1 MNRTLPRKEEKTMSK
16 NFCFNIF
23 LTLLVML
30 LALVACSDRHE
41 PENLPGEET
50 DPTVETVYYKVAV
63 IMPLSNET
71 EKKRIERTVAW
82 AQENLRVPMAQQYD
96 YVIQLDIEWYDED
109 TEDMQALAAKLA
121 YREDLLAIIGPRLS
135 KNVAVMA
142 SECVVSL
149 KPLIVPNASS
159 AELIRMYANEG
170 SFLWSLVETDIS
182 QCEALLTIA
191 LEEGCK
197 RVSLLAPDDIYG
209 QTFTDWFAFQA
220 NELNMQVDQV
230 LEYTP
235 DNVEQ
240 SMRQALSTQPEALI
254 CVPAEGSDVK
264 KMLEQY
270 DHNGKT
276 RLLFSDEAFQ
286 QSVLQDC
293 GELMEGIE
301 GTGLSANPESG
312 FDIAYEVKF
321 GESPTWEAYL
331 YDAIFLTL
339 LGAYDLYV
347 HEETDLNA
355 ALRRITVPTE
365 DETLQQQGMWMP
377 GMINYLLMFIEY
389 NTYSPVS
396 GASGMLVFDKQ
407 VCTNVVSGTYSHWFV
422 YRNQFLP
429 IDYRSSDGSHRT
441 NANTSSWNWKKEK
454 EQTFET
460 DLEEPEYLPLR
471 EKWAVVIAA
480 SKGWSNYRHQ
490 ADALS
495 FYQLLKIQGYDDE
508 HIVLIEEDDIADNPS
523 NFDPGKIYIDP
534 EGTNVYENAL
544 IDYKLSDLT
553 PADLTDILTG
563 LRSDRLPHVI
573 SPNQEDNVIVF
584 WSGHGNH
591 GELLWGDEYSFTT
604 EEAKDLFLTL
614 HEQQAYRKLMW
625 ITETCYAGSVMK
637 SCEGIPGI
645 MAITASGEWETSK
658 PDIPYKNVWLSN
670 RFTYSLL
677 NALYSNPTI
686 TLRELYYDLFR
697 ATTGSHVQ
705 IYNEAQYGSVYK
717 NSMEEYL

>member
-1 MNRTLPRKEEKTMSK
+1 MNKFEWYKFFLLLIALPLY
-16 NFCFNIF
+16 F
-23 LTLLVML
+23 
-30 LALVACSDRHE
+30 VACTDGQA
-41 PENLPGEET
+41 PENLSEDGT
-50 DPTVETVYYKVAV
+50 SSDVETVCYKVAV
-63 IMPLSNET
+63 IMPLSNEM
-71 EKKRIERTVAW
+71 EKKRIERTIAW
-82 AQENLRVPMAQQYD
+82 AQENLRVPMAQEYD

-109 TEDMQALAAKLA
+109 TEDMQALASKLA

-135 KNVAVMA
+135 KNVAVIA

-149 KPLIVPNASS
+149 KPLIVPSASS
-159 AELIRMYANEG
+159 AELIRMYANDG
-170 SFLWSLVETDIS
+170 NFLWSLVETDIS

-191 LEEGCK
+191 LEEGCR

-220 NELNMQVDQV
+220 NELGMQVDQV
-230 LEYTP
+230 LEYTAG
-235 DNVEQ
+235 NVEQ
-240 SMRQALSTQPEALI
+240 SMQLALSTQPEALI
-254 CVPAEGSDVK
+254 CVPAEGADVK

-270 DHNGKT
+270 DRNGKT

-286 QSVLQDC
+286 QSVLQEC
-293 GELMEGIE
+293 GELMEGVE

-321 GESPTWEAYL
+321 GEAPTWEAYL
-331 YDAIFLTL
+331 YDAVFLTL

-347 HEETDLNA
+347 HDETDFNA
-355 ALRRITVPTE
+355 ALRRITVPAE
-365 DETLQQQGMWMP
+365 DQTLQQQGMWMP
-377 GMINYLLMFIEY
+377 GMINYLLFFIEF

-407 VCTNVVSGTYSHWFV
+407 VCTNVVSGTYSHWLV
-422 YRNQFLP
+422 YRNQFIP

-454 EQTFET
+454 EQIFET
-460 DLEEPEYLPLR
+460 DFDEPEYLPLKD
-471 EKWAVVIAA
+471 KWAVVIAA
-480 SKGWSNYRHQ
+480 SKGWRNYRHQ

-495 FYQLLKIQGYDDE
+495 FYQLLKLRGYDDD
-508 HIVLIEEDDIADNPS
+508 HIVLIEEDDIAYNPS
-523 NFDPGKIYIDP
+523 NFAPGEIYIDP
-534 EGTNVYENAL
+534 EGSNVYENAQ

-563 LRSDRLPHVI
+563 RSSERLSHVVRAG
-573 SPNQEDNVIVF
+573 SEDNVVVF

-591 GELLWGDEYSFTT
+591 GELLWGDEHSFTT
-604 EEAKDLFLTL
+604 EEAKNLFHILY
-614 HEQQAYRKLMW
+614 EQQSYRKMLW

-637 SCEGIPGI
+637 SCIGIPGI

-677 NALYSNPTI
+677 NALYSNPAI
-686 TLRELYYDLFR
+686 NLRDLYYELFR
-697 ATTGSHVQ
+697 VTTGSHVQ
-705 IYNEAQYGSVYK
+705 VYNEAQYGSVYK